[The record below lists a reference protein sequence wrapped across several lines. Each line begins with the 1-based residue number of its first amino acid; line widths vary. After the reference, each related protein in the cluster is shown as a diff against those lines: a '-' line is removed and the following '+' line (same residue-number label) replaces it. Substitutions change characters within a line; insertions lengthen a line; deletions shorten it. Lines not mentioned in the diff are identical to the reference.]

1 MFEFEKIS
9 SSEYPEIKLCLVRGH
24 FVTPHSHIN
33 HYIDMTAMRSKQVVA
48 QKVAKAIAKQYVTNT
63 CIDTILCMDKTEV
76 IGAYLAEY
84 LSEQGIMSIN
94 MDKTINICTP
104 EFNNDYNGC
113 QIVFRDNIQ
122 PMIRS
127 KHVLVLL
134 GTATTGKTLSS
145 AIEVVKYYGGEIA
158 GISAIFS
165 AAESVQGIHINA
177 LFTQKD
183 IIDYKVS
190 DPTKCEM
197 CERGQK
203 IDALVNGFGYTQL

>member
-1 MFEFEKIS
+1 MFEFEKIQ
-9 SSEYPEIKLCLVRGH
+9 SSEYPEINLCLVRGH

-33 HYIDMTAMRSKQVVA
+33 YYIDMTAMRSKQMVA
-48 QKVAKAIAKQYVTNT
+48 QK
-63 CIDTILCMDKTEV
+63 
-76 IGAYLAEY
+76 
-84 LSEQGIMSIN
+84 QGIMSIN

-134 GTATTGKTLSS
+134 GTATTGKTLGS

-165 AAESVQGIHINA
+165 AAENVQGIPINA

-183 IIDYKVS
+183 ISDYKVS
-190 DPTKCEM
+190 DPSKCEM

>member
-1 MFEFEKIS
+1 MFEFDKIQS
-9 SSEYPEIKLCLVRGH
+9 SQYPEINLCVVRGH

-33 HYIDMTAMRSKQVVA
+33 YYIDMTAMRSKQNVA
-48 QKVAKAIAKQYVTNT
+48 AKVANAIAEQYVTTT

-84 LSEQGIMSIN
+84 LTEKGIMSIN

-113 QIVFRDNIQ
+113 QIVFRDNVQ
-122 PMIRS
+122 PMIRG

-145 AIEVVKYYGGEIA
+145 AINVIKYYGGEIA

-165 AAESVQGIHINA
+165 AAESVDGIPINA
-177 LFTQKD
+177 LFTHKD
-183 IIDYKVS
+183 IADYKVS
-190 DPTKCEM
+190 DPSHCEM
-197 CERGQK
+197 CERNQK
-203 IDALVNGFGYTQL
+203 VDALVNGFGYTQL